1 MIRLERRIETP
12 RWLNVVVPVLSVIGA
27 LLVGAGLLA
36 LSGQDGFD
44 VYSRIIDRAF
54 TSDGALTATL
64 TAATP
69 LLFTG
74 LTAAVAFRMGLFN
87 IGGEGQFVMGAVA
100 ASYVGLRFGDQLGGW
115 VIPLMVVAGVLAG
128 GFYGAVP
135 GMLKAF
141 AKTNEVITSLMLN
154 YVAALFA
161 SYLIFNSESYWRK
174 LDGTGKVFPQGKVL
188 PEDAWWP
195 TIDIGSVSVPLGYLV
210 GVAVAIG
217 VWVLYRKTRFG
228 YEVLVIGDSP
238 SAARYAG
245 MRTRRKIIGV
255 MALSGAI
262 AGIGGASDIGDAR
275 HLLDPKGLSQA
286 GYGYAGIVVAAL
298 ARLNPLAVVVVSVL
312 MGGLANAGRALQGP
326 DFPAGLVGTLQGL
339 ILFFAL
345 GGEVLARYRIRVGRS
360 GSPDPAIT
368 PSPATVAT

>member
-27 LLVGAGLLA
+27 LIAGAGLLA

-100 ASYVGLRFGDQLGGW
+100 ASYVGLRFGDQLSGW
-115 VIPLMVVAGVLAG
+115 VIPLMVAAGVLAG
-128 GFYGAVP
+128 GLYGAVP
-135 GMLKAF
+135 GVLKAF

-174 LDGTGKVFPQGKVL
+174 LDGTGKVFPQGRAL

-195 TIDIGSVSVPLGYLV
+195 TVDIGPVSVPLGYLIGV
-210 GVAVAIG
+210 GVAIG
-217 VWVLYRKTRFG
+217 VWVLYRSTRFG
-228 YEVLVIGDSP
+228 FEVLVISDSP

-245 MRTRRKIIGV
+245 MRTRRKIVAV

-262 AGIGGASDIGDAR
+262 AGIGGASDIGNAR

-345 GGEVLARYRIRVGRS
+345 GGEVLARYRIRVRRS
-360 GSPDPAIT
+360 GSTGPATT